1 MVLLRS
7 NEKDYG
13 SRLLDKFS
21 QIVGGEVIES
31 GQSSQRDIREIRAKD
46 LVTGMIIAKDIVTI
60 DGKRLIT
67 AGAQV
72 NLLILEVLRNAVGRR
87 FVMELFQVLIP

>member
-1 MVLLRS
+1 
-7 NEKDYG
+7 
-13 SRLLDKFS
+13 
-21 QIVGGEVIES
+21 
-31 GQSSQRDIREIRAKD
+31 
-46 LVTGMIIAKDIVTI
+46 MIIAKDIVTI

-87 FVMELFQVLIP
+87 FVMELFQVLIL